1 MSILDSIGGEVP
13 GLKDEVSNWLE
24 FVVVVVVVGIVG
36 FVARAMKPT
45 VRNLVMQC
53 FREVNRL

>member
-13 GLKDEVSNWLE
+13 RLKDEVSNWLE